1 MGGTSRFPSRRTV
14 VLLLALGLCAGE
26 SVETGWARRVG
37 RRTPARSQAQQ
48 RIPRQSKAK
57 TAAVEA
63 IVRDPSGRGVA
74 AATVSLRNV
83 ATNQTRQVLTTGD
96 GVFRFVGLPA
106 GRYEI
111 KVEREGFQTYSRA
124 DLVLSPPE
132 VVEMDIT
139 LEPSPGAPAPLGVP
153 RQLEVG
159 PTPPAP
165 VQPPSAPYGPLPPRP
180 EQAPTMAPPA
190 EVLPPANEVFIP
202 EPDRWQIPM
211 PVWKRYPGNGEEP
224 YKKGHWWDPFNRNKL
239 KGDYP
244 IFGQRNFFSFT
255 GVSNTFFD
263 GRRLPSP
270 SDVSAARPGSS
281 DFFGRGEQALLQQNF
296 RLTFDLFRGDTSF
309 RPVDWRFRVT
319 PEFNVN
325 ELATRELGLVNIDV
339 RQGKQRFDS
348 HIGFQ
353 EAFLE
358 YKIHDLSPYY
368 DFLSV
373 RAGIQS
379 FTSDFRG
386 FLFSDEEPGVRLF
399 GNWDNNLW
407 QYNVA
412 YFYMLEKDTNSGLNT
427 RNRRH
432 QQVLIANVFRQ
443 DFVKPGYTA
452 QFSVSFNK
460 DEPTIHFD
468 TNDFLV
474 RPAPIGSV
482 VSSGRIRSHRIEVGY
497 FGWTG
502 DGHFGRLNITHAF
515 YQAFG
520 QDSFNTIAGRP
531 VTVNAQMAAVE
542 LSVDKDWA
550 RIKGSVFYASG
561 DGKPRDGRARGFDA
575 ILDFPEFAGGIFS
588 LWNREGIRLTG
599 TGVALT
605 PPNSLLP
612 SLRSSKDEGQ
622 ANFVNPGILL
632 ANAGATFDVTP
643 KLRGVVN
650 VNYLRFERT
659 EPLELVLFQA
669 PIRHNIG
676 VDYNL
681 GFIYRP
687 PLTENIRITA
697 GAAALTPGQGFK
709 DIYTAKT
716 LFSLFANVRFEF

>member
-1 MGGTSRFPSRRTV
+1 MGGASRFPSKKTV

-26 SVETGWARRVG
+26 TAETAWARRVG
-37 RRTPARSQAQQ
+37 GRTLGRRQAQQ

-74 AATVSLRNV
+74 AAAVSLRNI
-83 ATNQTRQVLTTGD
+83 ATHQTRQVLTTGD
-96 GVFRFVGLPA
+96 GVFRFVALPA

-111 KVEREGFQTYSRA
+111 KVEREGFQAYSRA

-132 VVEMDIT
+132 VVEMEIT
-139 LEPSPGAPAPLGVP
+139 LQPSPGAPAPLGVP
-153 RQLEVG
+153 KQLEVG
-159 PTPPAP
+159 PTPPALA
-165 VQPPSAPYGPLPPRP
+165 QPPSAPYGPLPPRP

-190 EVLPPANEVFIP
+190 EGLPPVNEVFIP

-211 PVWKRYPGNGEEP
+211 PVWKRYPGKGEEP

-309 RPVDWRFRVT
+309 RPVDWRLRVT

-452 QFSVSFNK
+452 QFSISFSK

-474 RPAPIGSV
+474 RPAPIGAV

-520 QDSFNTIAGRP
+520 QDDFNTIAGRP

-550 RIKGSVFYASG
+550 RIKGSLFYTSG

-622 ANFVNPGILL
+622 ANFVNPGIFL

-669 PIRHNIG
+669 PIRHDIG
-676 VDYNL
+676 VDYNV